1 MDGPTF
7 HSLVNLWMN
16 CEGYN
21 PLDVLKHTSAVAV
34 LGELSVGGS
43 LMRGAQES
51 SATRNEPLILVPDLL
66 AYYHFKELI
75 AFSCG

>member
-1 MDGPTF
+1 MNSDLDGPTF
-7 HSLVNLWMN
+7 NAYIDHWMK

-51 SATRNEPLILVPDLL
+51 STIRKFKFPVISLDYTAAV
-66 AYYHFKELI
+66 YYV
-75 AFSCG
+75 